1 MKRQSLFR
9 AVALGALTALVAGCT
24 WVKIPDEARA
34 LPLVE
39 ASEVAQCKRLGNI
52 TTNVA
57 WKLAGIER
65 GENKI
70 RVELDNLARERAL
83 SMGGNAVVRESIH
96 EGTGDYTAWL
106 CP

>member
-1 MKRQSLFR
+1 MNAHK
-9 AVALGALTALVAGCT
+9 VGAISTLIVVFALVSACT
-24 WVKIPDEARA
+24 WVKIPDDARA

-39 ASEVAQCKRLGNI
+39 ASEVVQCQLLGNI

-57 WKLAGIER
+57 WKVAGIQR

-70 RVELDNLARERAL
+70 RVELDNLARERTL
-83 SMGGNAVVRESIH
+83 GMGGNTLVRGSIH
-96 EGTGDYTAWL
+96 EGTGDYTAWT